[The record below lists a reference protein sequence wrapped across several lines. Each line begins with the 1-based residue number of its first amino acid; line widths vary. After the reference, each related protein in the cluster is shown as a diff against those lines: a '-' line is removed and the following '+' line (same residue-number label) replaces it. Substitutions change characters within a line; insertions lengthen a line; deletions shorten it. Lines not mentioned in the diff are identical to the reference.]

1 MRHGL
6 RVTYLGVNGYQF
18 EADGHSLLVDPYFS
32 RLSLWQVAL
41 NRPIKPSDA
50 RIAEALPHLNRVA
63 DAILVTHAHFDH
75 LLDVPNLMRLTH
87 ARLIAG
93 PTAVALVE
101 SLGAS
106 ASRCLAVDAGAVR
119 RLGPWTIRVFAA
131 QHDRLLGSVPFPN
144 KDGEHDRPP
153 VRPSDWTV
161 GEPLAFV
168 IEAQGKRIYI
178 ESGGVPGAS
187 LDHTIGDVN
196 LAIIGVALSDSRRR
210 FPEIVRQLHP
220 RYVLPSH
227 QDDFF
232 QPFDRGFVF
241 GPLTNFPELLRIS
254 KEERLPGRLI
264 LMDYFRPWTLP

>member
-1 MRHGL
+1 M
-6 RVTYLGVNGYQF
+6 
-18 EADGHSLLVDPYFS
+18 S
-32 RLSLWQVAL
+32 
-41 NRPIKPSDA
+41 
-50 RIAEALPHLNRVA
+50 HLNKAA

-75 LLDVPNLMRLTH
+75 LLDAPNLMRLTH

-93 PTAVALVE
+93 PTAVALVQ
-101 SLGAS
+101 SLGIS
-106 ASRCLAVDAGAVR
+106 ATHCLAVKPGAVQ

-144 KDGEHDRPP
+144 KEPKLSGPP
-153 VRPSDWTV
+153 VRPSDWSV

-168 IEAQGKRIYI
+168 IEAHGKRIYI
-178 ESGGVPGAS
+178 ESGGVPGAP
-187 LDHTIGDVN
+187 LDRTIGQVD

-210 FPEIVRQLHP
+210 FPEVVRQLHP

-241 GPLTNFPELLRIS
+241 GPLTSFSEVVRTARA
-254 KEERLPGRLI
+254 EHLPGRLV
-264 LMDYFRPWTLP
+264 LMDYFQPWTIR